1 MQSVYTELITK
12 ILKGEAETKKEL
24 HKEKVRLCKKY
35 KLKKI
40 PPDSKILE
48 NIPHSLSQEEKE
60 KILRLLRKKPVRS
73 LSGVAVV
80 AVMTSP
86 AKCPHGKCIPCPGGI
101 ETNTPQS

>member
-1 MQSVYTELITK
+1 MQNVYTELATR
-12 ILKGEAETKKEL
+12 ILKREIKTKKEL

-60 KILRLLRKKPVRS
+60 K
-73 LSGVAVV
+73 
-80 AVMTSP
+80 
-86 AKCPHGKCIPCPGGI
+86 
-101 ETNTPQS
+101 